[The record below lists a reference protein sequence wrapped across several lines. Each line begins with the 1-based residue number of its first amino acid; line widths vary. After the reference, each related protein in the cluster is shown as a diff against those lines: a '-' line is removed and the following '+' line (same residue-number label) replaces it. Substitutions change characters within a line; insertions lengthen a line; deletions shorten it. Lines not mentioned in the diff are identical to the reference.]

1 MIYQQQARFPEG
13 FLWGASTSAYQV
25 EGAWNEDG
33 KGPSV
38 VDMLSHPPG
47 TADFR
52 IASDH
57 YHRVEED
64 VALMAEM
71 GLKAYRFSVAWSR
84 VIPDGDGPVNP
95 GGLAFYH
102 RLIDALTRH
111 GITPIVTL
119 YHFDLPWALELK
131 GGWLNR
137 NTGEAFV
144 RYARLLFSEFAAK
157 VPLWL
162 TINEQNTM
170 ILHPGAIGVPAD
182 RPLPDKKA
190 LYQQNHHMMLAQ
202 AQIFAL
208 CHREFPGVR
217 IGPAINTT
225 SMYAESCKP

>member
-1 MIYQQQARFPEG
+1 M
-13 FLWGASTSAYQV
+13 
-25 EGAWNEDG
+25 
-33 KGPSV
+33 
-38 VDMLSHPPG
+38 
-47 TADFR
+47 
-52 IASDH
+52 
-57 YHRVEED
+57 
-64 VALMAEM
+64 
-71 GLKAYRFSVAWSR
+71 
-84 VIPDGDGPVNP
+84 
-95 GGLAFYH
+95 
-102 RLIDALTRH
+102 
-111 GITPIVTL
+111 TL

-137 NTGEAFV
+137 KTGEAFV

-182 RPLPDKKA
+182 RELPDKKA

-208 CHREFPGVR
+208 CHREFPGLR

-225 SMYAESCKP
+225 SMYAESCKPEDAIAAHNWETLRCWSFLDVAVHGRYNAWRGPICGIAASRRNCSRRMR

>member
-1 MIYQQQARFPEG
+1 
-13 FLWGASTSAYQV
+13 
-25 EGAWNEDG
+25 
-33 KGPSV
+33 
-38 VDMLSHPPG
+38 MLSHPPG

-57 YHRVEED
+57 YHHVEED
-64 VALMAEM
+64 VALMAQM

-84 VIPDGDGPVNP
+84 VIPDGDGPVNQD
-95 GGLAFYH
+95 GLAFYH

-137 NTGEAFV
+137 KTGEAFV

-170 ILHPGAIGVPAD
+170 ILHPGDWRA
-182 RPLPDKKA
+182 R
-190 LYQQNHHMMLAQ
+190 
-202 AQIFAL
+202 
-208 CHREFPGVR
+208 R
-217 IGPAINTT
+217 
-225 SMYAESCKP
+225 S